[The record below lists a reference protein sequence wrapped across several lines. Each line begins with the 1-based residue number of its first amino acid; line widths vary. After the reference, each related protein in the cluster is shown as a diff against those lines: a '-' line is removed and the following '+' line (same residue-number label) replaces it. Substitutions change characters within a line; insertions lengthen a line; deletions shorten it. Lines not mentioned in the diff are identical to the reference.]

1 MLQVAFPTSGLT
13 LCSPRCLQST
23 GEGFTDWMTMNP
35 HPELPDGY
43 IWGNGTGTHCTYYL
57 EASSQPSRLEAENG
71 ALVDLALRSLT
82 RIACCALSLSI
93 CPLYLQG
100 AAAMA
105 HTIVEDSLEYAIGTN
120 NAAVM
125 LTLAKTVA
133 MLNNQEAIARR
144 SRGTIDTIPGA
155 PKSPR
160 LLRQETI
167 DLVNERVSAQN
178 LETVGYV
185 RSHGLPASPWP

>member
-1 MLQVAFPTSGLT
+1 
-13 LCSPRCLQST
+13 
-23 GEGFTDWMTMNP
+23 
-35 HPELPDGY
+35 
-43 IWGNGTGTHCTYYL
+43 
-57 EASSQPSRLEAENG
+57 
-71 ALVDLALRSLT
+71 
-82 RIACCALSLSI
+82 
-93 CPLYLQG
+93 
-100 AAAMA
+100 MA

-133 MLNNQEAIARR
+133 MLNNNEAIVRR
-144 SRGTIDTIPGA
+144 ARGTIDTIPGA

-178 LETVGYV
+178 LETVRHT
-185 RSHGLPASPWP
+185 RSHRLRVSLRPWKGGPFVSARECLGLMIVCLNASRLPPYNR